1 MQMASARELTEP
13 QRRFASREAATPG
26 VRTFV
31 GVFFY
36 RHGSASTRRWL
47 VDSRGA
53 VLERSVF
60 PGGR

>member
-36 RHGSASTRRWL
+36 RHSSASTRRWL
-47 VDSRGA
+47 VDPRGA
-53 VLERSVF
+53 VLETSVF